1 MKWRLGLKIY
11 MGDQGSLSG
20 TEFMGVD
27 EAMNSWVWMR
37 CQEENMRQNKEKGL
51 RLNLREQGSQH
62 FTTKERRKALGV
74 SSQRCSYH
82 QCPSCSFPSI
92 QYYRVLMDTLMTVVM
107 DCYTSCT
114 YKICSNFFLFVY
126 TESQVQKLMHK
137 PYCLVSVS

>member
-62 FTTKERRKALGV
+62 FTTKERRK
-74 SSQRCSYH
+74 
-82 QCPSCSFPSI
+82 CPS
-92 QYYRVLMDTLMTVVM
+92 TL
-107 DCYTSCT
+107 
-114 YKICSNFFLFVY
+114 
-126 TESQVQKLMHK
+126 EQ
-137 PYCLVSVS
+137 